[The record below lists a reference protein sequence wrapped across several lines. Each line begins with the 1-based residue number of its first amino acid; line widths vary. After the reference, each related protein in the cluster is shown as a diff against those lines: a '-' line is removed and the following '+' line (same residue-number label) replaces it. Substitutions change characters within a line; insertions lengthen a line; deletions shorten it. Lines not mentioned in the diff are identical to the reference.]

1 MKLKRLCASSCRRLS
16 PDPPRS
22 FKTCVRGMKVMK
34 GIKNTGGETV
44 VCVSDLCFRLVK
56 SSFVATSSNKPAS
69 VSVREALGLWTRFS
83 GPKRWR
89 PGGEKH
95 QNGPGSCERG
105 QRNRTLVGESV
116 TK

>member
-1 MKLKRLCASSCRRLS
+1 MKLKRLRASSCRRLS

-69 VSVREALGLWTRFS
+69 VSVREALGLWTR
-83 GPKRWR
+83 WR

-95 QNGPGSCERG
+95 QNGPGSCESG
-105 QRNRTLVGESV
+105 QRNQTLVGESI